1 MLRKRKKMNLSFR
14 FMFLVMLYSMLL
26 SACGTPSTGDSKSAE
41 AVSSKEPVSSGS
53 PVPSPSASV
62 NTSTSTSTSSSKG
75 GSKEL
80 IIAEP
85 VHGTGYLPLYIAIRK
100 GFFEGITVKTVT
112 LSGGSAHTN
121 AVLTDQAFGFIGGP
135 EHDAFAKAKGA
146 ELRAIVNVVNRG
158 NVYLVARSDLDPGTD
173 IKSFIKGKSIVVSQ
187 YGGTPN
193 SIIRYLL
200 LKWGYDVK
208 NDVTLKEVDNA
219 AIPAVLKQK
228 QGDIA
233 IVTEPMLTQGIKEG
247 LWKEPFYNVPTEL
260 GPYAY
265 STINVKLDSIKED
278 PNSAKAFV
286 NGMLKGMAF
295 LRDNKEESTKI
306 AKLEFPTMSED
317 LLLATIDR
325 SYKDNIWEFS
335 GEVTKESVNTGL
347 SVVRS
352 AGLLKDEKVG
362 YEDIIDM
369 EFVTKK

>member
-1 MLRKRKKMNLSFR
+1 MRMLRRRKNTVLSFR
-14 FMFLVMLYSMLL
+14 FMLIVMMFSVSL
-26 SACGTPSTGDSKSAE
+26 SACGSPSAGDSKSAST
-41 AVSSKEPVSSGS
+41 ASSKEAASSGS

-62 NTSTSTSTSSSKG
+62 NSSKG

-112 LSGGSAHTN
+112 LAGGSAHTN

-173 IKSFIKGKSIVVSQ
+173 IKTFIKGKSIVVSQ

-208 NDVTLKEVDNA
+208 KDVTLKEVDNA

-247 LWKEPFYNVPTEL
+247 LWKEPFYNVPKEL
-260 GPYAY
+260 GSYAY

-278 PNSAKAFV
+278 PKSAKAFV
-286 NGMLKGMAF
+286 DGMLKGLAF
-295 LRDNKEESTKI
+295 LRDNKEESTTI

-335 GEVTKESVNTGL
+335 GAVTQESVNTGL